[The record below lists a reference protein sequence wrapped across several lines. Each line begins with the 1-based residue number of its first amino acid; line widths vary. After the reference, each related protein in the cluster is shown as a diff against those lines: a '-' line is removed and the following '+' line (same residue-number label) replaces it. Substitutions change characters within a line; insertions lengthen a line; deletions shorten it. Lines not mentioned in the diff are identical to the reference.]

1 MAGGTTVRLSQAKP
15 KLAVQ
20 VLRSG
25 HSALTKFS
33 GHASLQISDRWQTL
47 GLLRHLFLLADGS
60 SSVCVCVCPSAPHWD
75 LFLVTELDNGRL
87 LLHVM

>member
-15 KLAVQ
+15 KLAVK

-25 HSALTKFS
+25 HSALTKFC

-60 SSVCVCVCPSAPHWD
+60 SSVCVCPSAPHWD
-75 LFLVTELDNGRL
+75 LFLVTELDDGRL